1 MEQRV
6 HKWKSGADV
15 MARWRTVNAP
25 KTITR
30 YDLRGAV
37 EFENEPIEKHRG
49 KQKQT
54 KWVPP
59 SEDPFYQ
66 QKWAYWR
73 KIFAESGK
81 DLI

>member
-49 KQKQT
+49 KQKA
-54 KWVPP
+54 P
-59 SEDPFYQ
+59 SV
-66 QKWAYWR
+66 
-73 KIFAESGK
+73 S
-81 DLI
+81 